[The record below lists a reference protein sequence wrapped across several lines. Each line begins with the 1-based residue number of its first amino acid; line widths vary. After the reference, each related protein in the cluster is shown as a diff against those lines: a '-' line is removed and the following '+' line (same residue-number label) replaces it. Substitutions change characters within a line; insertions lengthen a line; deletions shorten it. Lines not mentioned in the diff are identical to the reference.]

1 LYYQTTGD
9 YNTFVGADIGLNK
22 TGGSNNAA
30 MGYGALYNNGS
41 GSGSIAIGYYAG
53 YYETGSNA
61 FYVNNQDRTNTAGD
75 KASSLLY
82 GTFNATASSQTLKI
96 NGVVTASYALT
107 ALGGIAGG
115 TF

>member
-1 LYYQTTGD
+1 MWTLTSGGNNTGFGFQT
-9 YNTFVGADIGLNK
+9 
-22 TGGSNNAA
+22 
-30 MGYGALYNNGS
+30 LYNNSTGS
-41 GSGSIAIGYYAG
+41 RNVALGHMAG
-53 YYETGSNA
+53 YYETGSDS

-75 KASSLLY
+75 KANSLLY